1 MLENEHN
8 KPKDVSETLEV
19 TGVNGLAPT
28 DSLRFP
34 KQWLFIV
41 AAAGLNWHPLEGD
54 LDPTWKKKHQF
65 TCLSVEKDQCTPDHN
80 NVAISYWS
88 TFQFSTIMYIWDRP
102 AYLHFQLQEWRI

>member
-1 MLENEHN
+1 MLDNEEN

-28 DSLRFP
+28 DLLRFP

-54 LDPTWKKKHQF
+54 LDSTWEKKKHQF
-65 TCLSVEKDQCTPDHN
+65 TCFHLFLSGKGPVHTWP
-80 NVAISYWS
+80 
-88 TFQFSTIMYIWDRP
+88 
-102 AYLHFQLQEWRI
+102 